1 MAHVMITHSVA
12 DFGTWEKAFIDALP
26 MREEA
31 GEKSAMIF
39 RNSDDPSVITGLFE
53 WDSTERAKEYVSS
66 ARLRTAM
73 EGAGVTS
80 PPQVTFLDG
89 A

>member
-12 DFGTWEKAFIDALP
+12 DFGTWQQAFVDALP
-26 MREEA
+26 MRQEA
-31 GEKSAMIF
+31 GEKSAQIF
-39 RNSDDPSVITGLFE
+39 RDAGDPNTITGLFE
-53 WDSTERAKEYVSS
+53 WDSADRAKEYVTS

-80 PPQVTFLDG
+80 QPQVTFLDG